1 MYLKNKTC
9 LQDNYYKIYKD
20 HRMIPLNFVIVSDIY
35 TSKREGLF
43 QSHLGVF
50 LLCNITFL
58 LVHTWALDP
67 SGYIVIL
74 LNESF
79 GVDFSSTF
87 FESGLALLKVGCVV
101 FGSDD
106 GDEDDEG
113 GYDTNENALDL
124 K

>member
-1 MYLKNKTC
+1 M
-9 LQDNYYKIYKD
+9 
-20 HRMIPLNFVIVSDIY
+20 
-35 TSKREGLF
+35 REGLF

-50 LLCNITFL
+50 LLCIITFFL
-58 LVHTWALDP
+58 IHTWALDP

-74 LNESF
+74 LNEGF
-79 GVDFSSTF
+79 GDDFASTF

-113 GYDTNENALDL
+113 CYDTNENALDL